1 MIIVVGYG
9 YWGPKLVR
17 NFLSCSRGEPVGVCE
32 SDAGRRARA
41 RMEFPPVVTFES
53 YDEVLALGE
62 CRAVV
67 LATPVSTHHDMA
79 LRAMQA
85 GKHVLVE
92 KPLCNNYQE
101 ARRLVE
107 FADQAG
113 LVLMVDHTFLY
124 HPAVQRI
131 RRLVEQGEVGQVRFI
146 DSTRIN
152 LGLFQNDVNV
162 FWDLAVH
169 DLSIVQYI
177 IGQSPVSVQAAGFSH
192 METHL
197 ESSGH
202 LVLRYADGA
211 FVHINASWE
220 SPVKVRHML
229 IGGAR
234 KMILHNDL
242 DQNEPVKV
250 YDSCVVATSQDAR
263 SKLKYDYRIGD
274 VFSPKIPQIE
284 ALSNMAAEFVAA
296 THGELVPVSSG
307 SFGVELVRILEAAD
321 RSLKQNSS
329 IVPL

>member
-1 MIIVVGYG
+1 
-9 YWGPKLVR
+9 
-17 NFLSCSRGEPVGVCE
+17 
-32 SDAGRRARA
+32 
-41 RMEFPPVVTFES
+41 MEFPPVVTFES
-53 YDEVLALGE
+53 YEEVLALKD

-67 LATPVSTHHDMA
+67 LATPVSTHHGMA
-79 LRAMQA
+79 LRA
-85 GKHVLVE
+85 L
-92 KPLCNNYQE
+92 
-101 ARRLVE
+101 
-107 FADQAG
+107 QAG

-131 RRLVEQGEVGQVRFI
+131 RRLVEAGEVGQVRFI

-177 IGQSPVSVQAAGFSH
+177 IGHSPVSVQAAGFSH

-202 LVLRYADGA
+202 LVLRCANGA

-229 IGGAR
+229 IGGAK

-284 ALSNMAAEFVAA
+284 ALSNMAGEFVAA

-307 SFGVELVRILEAAD
+307 SFGVELVASSRRPSPPVPSSPPSSRNSRATSAAGMW
-321 RSLKQNSS
+321 SA
-329 IVPL
+329 